1 MPNFTPREIVSELDR
16 YIVGQHAAKRAVAIA
31 LRNRWRRLHVPPEL
45 RDEIAPKNIIMIG
58 PTGVGKT
65 EISRRL
71 AKLAQAPFIKVEAS
85 KFTEVGY
92 VGRDVESIVRDLTE
106 LAINMVREEERDKVR
121 TRARELAEERVL
133 DLLLPP
139 MRANGPGFAPGG
151 AERSDDSA
159 TREKLRRMLHEGK
172 LADRTVEVEVTKP
185 GSSMIEV
192 MTPQGMEDI
201 ESNLRDMLQNILPR
215 RSKKT
220 KLPVGEALD
229 LLAQE
234 EAARLIDMEA
244 ATREAIRRVEESG
257 IVFIDEIDKIAGREG
272 MHGPDVS
279 REGVQRD
286 LLPIVEGSTVNTKH
300 GPVRTDHVLFIA
312 SGAFH
317 IAKPSDLIPEFQG
330 RFPIRVELEPLTQAD
345 FIRILTEPENA
356 LTRQYSALLDT
367 EKVRLVFRDDAIAE
381 IARIAAEV
389 NERMENIGARR
400 LHTVLERLL
409 DQVSFDAPEM
419 QGREV
424 VIDGGYVRERL
435 ESVLQDQDL
444 SRYIL

>member
-1 MPNFTPREIVSELDR
+1 
-16 YIVGQHAAKRAVAIA
+16 
-31 LRNRWRRLHVPPEL
+31 
-45 RDEIAPKNIIMIG
+45 
-58 PTGVGKT
+58 
-65 EISRRL
+65 
-71 AKLAQAPFIKVEAS
+71 
-85 KFTEVGY
+85 
-92 VGRDVESIVRDLTE
+92 
-106 LAINMVREEERDKVR
+106 
-121 TRARELAEERVL
+121 
-133 DLLLPP
+133 
-139 MRANGPGFAPGG
+139 
-151 AERSDDSA
+151 
-159 TREKLRRMLHEGK
+159 MLHEGK